1 MPFAVTGRHAPLV
14 QHLATKSPN
23 ALDLGR
29 ESMRVIVAQSANA
42 PVTKATLVLSVI
54 FKILNARISRR
65 SKDIHNRLWAHKIL
79 TVTVV
84 GTISLAPPKR
94 SKNQLSKANS

>member
-1 MPFAVTGRHAPLV
+1 MPFAVTGTHVQLV
-14 QHLATKSPN
+14 QHLAVKFPS

-65 SKDIHNRLWAHKIL
+65 GKDIHNHLWAQEIL
-79 TVTVV
+79 TITMV
-84 GTISLAPPKR
+84 GTISLALSKR
-94 SKNQLSKANS
+94 SKNQLPKANN